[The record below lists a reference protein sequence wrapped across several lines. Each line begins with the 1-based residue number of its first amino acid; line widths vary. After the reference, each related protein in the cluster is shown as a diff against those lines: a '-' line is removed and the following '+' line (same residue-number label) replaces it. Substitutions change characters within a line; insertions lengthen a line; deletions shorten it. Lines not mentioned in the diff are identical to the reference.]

1 MKIGNPQSPN
11 LLRRLPYYLS
21 SLWIPVLLLT
31 QAAVL
36 RAEVRIPAIL
46 SSHMVLQR
54 EQPIHLWGWAA
65 PQESVVA
72 EFNATRQSA
81 PADRWG
87 RWDIFLPPQTAGG
100 PYTLTI
106 KAANTIQLEDV
117 MVGDVWFASG
127 QSNMEMP
134 LSGFPGS
141 AVVANADEEIR
152 QANQPNI
159 RLLFI
164 KHKAADLPLR
174 DYDAASWTTCT
185 PETAAKFS
193 AVAYFFGKQLADRE
207 HVAIGL
213 IDSTWGGTPGEAWI
227 SMHGLSADA
236 SLMPVFAE
244 WASFAD
250 EQGDLQ
256 PVIEAEKR
264 EDEAARKANQ
274 PMPKHAWHPNA
285 ASWQPSA
292 LFNAMVAPAV
302 DFHIKGVIWYQGE
315 SNASEQRANLY
326 EMVMAALITD
336 WRANW
341 HQGNFPFLFV
351 QIANF
356 KGGSQQTWPIVRE
369 AQRRTLAIANTAM
382 AVTIDIGDPD
392 NVHPANKQE
401 VGARLALGAR
411 KFAYGEDVEY
421 AGPLYRETAAE
432 SHGLRVWFD
441 HASSGLIAKGNA
453 LQGFEI
459 AGDDRHFMKADA
471 RIDAD
476 SVLVSCDCVAK
487 PKFVRYGWAN
497 APTVNLTNGK
507 GLPASPF
514 TSEDEI
520 PKP

>member
-1 MKIGNPQSPN
+1 MVTNR
-11 LLRRLPYYLS
+11 LLVFLFLGGLS
-21 SLWIPVLLLT
+21 LA
-31 QAAVL
+31 Q
-36 RAEVRIPAIL
+36 AEVRVPAIL

-54 EQPIHLWGWAA
+54 GQPIHLWGWAT
-65 PQESVVA
+65 PQESVSA
-72 EFNATRQSA
+72 EFNAVQQGA
-81 PADRWG
+81 IADRIG
-87 RWDIFLPPQTAGG
+87 RWDIFLPPQSAGG
-100 PYTLTI
+100 PYQLTI
-106 KAANTIQLEDV
+106 NAANTLQLEDV

-141 AVVANADEEIR
+141 AFVTNADEEIR
-152 QANQPNI
+152 KANQPNI

-164 KHKAADLPLR
+164 KHKTSDFPMR

-193 AVAYFFGKQLADRE
+193 AVAYFFGKQLADHE

-213 IDSTWGGTPGEAWI
+213 IDSTWGGTPAEAWI
-227 SMHGLSADA
+227 SMHGLSADSA
-236 SLMPVFAE
+236 LMPVFAE
-244 WASFAD
+244 WAAFAD
-250 EQGDLQ
+250 QQADLQ

-274 PMPKHAWHPNA
+274 PLPKHAWRPNPS
-285 ASWQPSA
+285 SWQPGA
-292 LFNAMVAPAV
+292 LFNGMVAPAI

-315 SNASEQRANLY
+315 SNASVGRANLY
-326 EMVMAALITD
+326 EKVMPAIIAD
-336 WRANW
+336 WRSNW

-356 KGGSQQTWPIVRE
+356 KAGAQETWPIVRE
-369 AQRRTLAIANTAM
+369 AQRRTLAIANTGM

-401 VGARLALGAR
+401 VGARLALAAR
-411 KFAYGEDVEY
+411 KLAYGEDVEDS
-421 AGPLYRETAAE
+421 GPFFRETAVE
-432 SHGLRVWFD
+432 GHTLRLWFD
-441 HASSGLIAKGNA
+441 HTAGGLLAKGDA

-459 AGDDRHFMKADA
+459 AADDRHFMKADA
-471 RIDAD
+471 RIEGET
-476 SVLVSCDCVAK
+476 VVVSCDCVVN

-514 TSEDEI
+514 TSEDQI
-520 PKP
+520 PRP